1 MAANNSDES
10 NPSWLTSDNDNDYE
24 DDENQTTDI
33 TNNDPVKEAVAAP
46 DEETPLVSSKPS
58 KGKRSSISGWWSNAD
73 AKADEIKSKVP
84 KIAMTTKK
92 PKADA
97 PVLLHQSQWDVR
109 VRKSCLHLFFDC
121 VSSVTALSALCM
133 GLSQVL
139 PMFFVD
145 EGEIGPVQMAL
156 RVYMTLFCV
165 GVIVA
170 ELECLL
176 INRMPLLHSW
186 LVRGIVY
193 SFLGIVG
200 MEESVAVKFDLN
212 NDDDSSVPTTREGH
226 ASLFIKL
233 SSYAMTALGV
243 LYFLMGCLCMRRL
256 RDNCRTKY
264 NERIKK
270 AEMKHQ
276 ILQENLLKKEGLL

>member
-1 MAANNSDES
+1 MNNA
-10 NPSWLTSDNDNDYE
+10 
-24 DDENQTTDI
+24 
-33 TNNDPVKEAVAAP
+33 PVKEAVAAP
-46 DEETPLVSSKPS
+46 DEETPLVSTKPS
-58 KGKRSSISGWWSNAD
+58 KGKRSSISDWWS
-73 AKADEIKSKVP
+73 KADEMKSDVP
-84 KIAMTTKK
+84 KVAITTKK

-139 PMFFVD
+139 PVFFVD
-145 EGEIGPVQMAL
+145 EGDIGPVQMAL

-193 SFLGIVG
+193 SFLGVVG

-243 LYFLMGCLCMRRL
+243 LYFLMGCLCMKRL

-264 NERIKK
+264 NERIRK

-276 ILQENLLKKEGLL
+276 ILQENLLKEEGLL